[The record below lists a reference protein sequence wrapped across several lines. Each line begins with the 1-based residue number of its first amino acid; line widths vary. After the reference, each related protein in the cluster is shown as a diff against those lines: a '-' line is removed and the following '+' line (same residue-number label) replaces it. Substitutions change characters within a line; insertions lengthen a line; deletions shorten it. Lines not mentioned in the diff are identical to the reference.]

1 MRRSGVID
9 NVTHRPI
16 SAQVPVECVMY
27 STGFAPSSPWKPI
40 QARCASGSRHATK
53 IGGLS
58 HRIFMCRER
67 SFIFV
72 LKLKV
77 TLVILP
83 KVHAVVQSCNLVAVT
98 VEHQRLDPFA
108 KKRSVQASL
117 RGLAPA
123 RMIHLRIDVGIEAV
137 F

>member
-16 SAQVPVECVMY
+16 SAHVPVECVMN
-27 STGFAPSSPWKPI
+27 STGFAPSSSWKPN
-40 QARCASGSRHATK
+40 QARCASGSRHARK

-58 HRIFMCRER
+58 HRMFMCRER

-77 TLVILP
+77 TLVVLP
-83 KVHAVVQSCNLVAVT
+83 QVHAVVQTCDLLAVT
-98 VEHQRLDPFA
+98 VEHQRLNSLA
-108 KKRSVQASL
+108 EKRSVQ
-117 RGLAPA
+117 PP
-123 RMIHLRIDVGIEAV
+123 